1 MIPRSAPGADEGE
14 LAIGDLIGRDLRG
27 DEVPAAVLI
36 GCPVDEG
43 VRRNHGRAGAAEAPA
58 AIRGALLR
66 TPAGDNQG
74 LRALIARV
82 WDAGDLSST
91 GVLERDQDALA
102 GRVAPWLSAGAIP
115 IVIGGGHGTAYGHFL
130 GYARARR
137 PVSILNWDAHA
148 DVRELKN
155 GLGHSGS
162 PFRQAI
168 LHESGLCRRYTV
180 AGLLP
185 DKVLPA
191 HLDFIT
197 AHAGAFSW
205 KSDLTADRLDAT
217 VSAARAAGTSLMVS
231 FDMDAVDAGSA
242 PGVSAPSAGGRS
254 PDLWLRA
261 AEAAG
266 RHPEVASMDLVEV
279 NPTFDPDGRTID
291 LAALTIRRFL
301 QGLAARNASA
311 GRYAPALRE
320 VSYTWPW

>member
-91 GVLERDQDALA
+91 GVLERDQ
-102 GRVAPWLSAGAIP
+102 
-115 IVIGGGHGTAYGHFL
+115 
-130 GYARARR
+130 
-137 PVSILNWDAHA
+137 DAHA

-242 PGVSAPSAGGRS
+242 PGVSAPSAGGLS